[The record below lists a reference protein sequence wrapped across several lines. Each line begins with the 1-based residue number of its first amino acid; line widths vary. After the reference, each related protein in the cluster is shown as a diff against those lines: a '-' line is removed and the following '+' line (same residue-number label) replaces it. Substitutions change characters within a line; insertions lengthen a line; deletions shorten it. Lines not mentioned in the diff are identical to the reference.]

1 MTGAWLFVRGG
12 ESIWL
17 QRSSTDGFEL
27 DMHGPLTLRR
37 HYSFASDHELDSF
50 LADVEGRLTPAGWA
64 LQRFEPGQDR
74 RTAARPAAVGSERRG
89 AAAAGEDTESVT
101 ADARDPRDRR

>member
-17 QRSSTDGFEL
+17 QRSGTDGFGL
-27 DMHGPLTLRR
+27 DMHGPLSLRR
-37 HYSFASDHELDSF
+37 HYSFASDAELDSF
-50 LADVEGRLTPAGWA
+50 LADVESRLKPGGWV

-74 RTAARPAAVGSERRG
+74 RSSVRPNTAASDLRGMAVSPEGTER
-89 AAAAGEDTESVT
+89 
-101 ADARDPRDRR
+101 

>member
-17 QRSSTDGFEL
+17 QRSGSDGFEL
-27 DMHGPLTLRR
+27 DMHGPLSLRR
-37 HYSFASDHELDSF
+37 HYSFASDAELDAF
-50 LADVEGRLTPAGWA
+50 LSDVEGRLKPAGWA

-74 RTAARPAAVGSERRG
+74 RSAVRPS
-89 AAAAGEDTESVT
+89 AAAAS
-101 ADARDPRDRR
+101 DRRGVAAAPEGPSLEGGE